1 MKAKAITSNK
11 KTDGI
16 VVWIWFN
23 GDMLQLRA
31 ETQDAIP
38 GLFWRLVIYSIIRR
52 PSIWTHAL
60 IYRYQSVPRYERSLP
75 TSLIHA
81 IRKKVRSCRSSSGH
95 HQTSQYCTVWFK
107 NEVFSCRWD
116 LNWIWDGCWT
126 QILCVNRLLA
136 RGIRPNAPN
145 PKHRKELGLWL
156 TPENHSHSIYR
167 CRLLLLVLL
176 RVPILLAKGL

>member
-1 MKAKAITSNK
+1 MREQGEGKGIQTK
-11 KTDGI
+11 DGI

-31 ETQDAIP
+31 EIQDAIP

-95 HQTSQYCTVWFK
+95 HQTSLYCFIQKWSVLVPMGPQLNLRWLLNSVSTGCLQGESDLMPRTRSIGRSW
-107 NEVFSCRWD
+107 VFGWRRKALYINQKSKP
-116 LNWIWDGCWT
+116 GCPVGN
-126 QILCVNRLLA
+126 LYFPL
-136 RGIRPNAPN
+136 
-145 PKHRKELGLWL
+145 
-156 TPENHSHSIYR
+156 
-167 CRLLLLVLL
+167 
-176 RVPILLAKGL
+176 